1 MKNYKKNLSTLF
13 VFLTLSGWANF
24 TNADDAPP
32 PACVTA
38 ADVITITGTDDYACL
53 TEPDIYKVKVY
64 EMGLCAT
71 APTLA
76 NFTTSCTAVTK
87 IATGGLL
94 TVATGVNA
102 VVPGTFTR
110 PDNGVYGY
118 AYMVLAPEFR
128 LTSTKTFSSSMMG
141 YKNESTIGNDGASGT
156 TCWTRA
162 VTTRDSNR
170 ATAYNG
176 VTPTP
181 IINNSV
187 ITYLAACGA
196 AENAAPGETIFVQDA
211 FGGSAIGPD
220 PDVDGVATA
229 EATVGGTTVNAY
241 LTDATFTQATD
252 SDDVTRLVGFL
263 TFATPVTVTDDSSSF
278 ISSFKVTQG
287 TQIAYTSIDNEAG
300 VSTGRVVKMGSGPFV
315 VDLIVN

>member
-1 MKNYKKNLSTLF
+1 
-13 VFLTLSGWANF
+13 
-24 TNADDAPP
+24 
-32 PACVTA
+32 
-38 ADVITITGTDDYACL
+38 
-53 TEPDIYKVKVY
+53 
-64 EMGLCAT
+64 MGLCAT

-76 NFTTSCTAVTK
+76 NFTTSCTAVTS

-110 PDNGVYGY
+110 PDNGTYGY

-141 YKNESTIGNDGASGT
+141 YKVGASDTEDGNSGDI
-156 TCWTRA
+156 CWTRA
-162 VTTRDSNR
+162 VTTRDSNS
-170 ATAYNG
+170 ATPYNG

-181 IINNSV
+181 VVNSNV
-187 ITYLAACGA
+187 STYLAECGLSA
-196 AENAAPGETIFVQDA
+196 NPGETIFVQDS
-211 FGGSAIGPD
+211 FGGAAIGLD

-229 EATVGGTTVNAY
+229 SATVGGTTVNAY

-263 TFATPVTVTDDSSSF
+263 TFATPVIVTDDSSSF

-287 TQIAYTSIDNEAG
+287 TQITYTSIPDENGAKA
-300 VSTGRVVKMGSGPFV
+300 GRVVKMGSGPFV